1 MNLVNKLTLIPVLL
15 LVLGTVRLLS
25 QELPRPSMA
34 RHDTSST
41 LPSDYNAKLG
51 PVLITTNAS
60 IGGEYVDNIGLA
72 NTGAKSD
79 FILTPQLGIG
89 AQWPITE
96 SNNLRISTSLGY
108 AKYLIHPQYDQGQV
122 LVSPDSALSFDLYVG
137 DFKINFHDQFSYQQ
151 DPSSVGSVSNVVNFN
166 RFQNIAGVGV
176 IWDLNKL
183 ILTLNYDH
191 INFISDELQ
200 TVGGTNLA
208 DPSNLSYS
216 ADQVSASG
224 YYRFTS
230 TFIGGLEGAAS
241 IRNYDNNNIQD
252 DQLSAGPFFRIEI
265 TPNFKVSLSGGFQTV
280 STDSGTLT
288 AASIAN
294 PNSVSPALGVG
305 TQNSYY
311 ANLTLDHRFNKYY
324 TDRISIGHELELDV
338 FSQESDVTYA
348 SYTSDWKVNTDLHLA
363 LTLNFQD
370 VDSPSVGGTGTPSF
384 DLFGAALQASFPV
397 TKSISGAVMYQFN
410 DKFNTAA
417 SQGYLQNRV
426 GLLLNYHF

>member
-1 MNLVNKLTLIPVLL
+1 MGMVGLY
-15 LVLGTVRLLS
+15 S

-34 RHDTSST
+34 RHDTTAT

-51 PVLITTNAS
+51 PVLITVNGSMEA
-60 IGGEYVDNIGLA
+60 EYVDNIALA

-89 AQWPITE
+89 AQWPISE
-96 SNNLRISTSLGY
+96 SNNLHLSTSLGY
-108 AKYLIHPQYDQGQV
+108 SKYLIHPQYDQGQL
-122 LVSPDSALSFDLYVG
+122 LVSPDSVLSFDLYVG

-151 DPSSVGSVSNVVNFN
+151 DPASVGSVSNVVNFN
-166 RFQNIAGVGV
+166 RFQNVAGVGV

-191 INFISDELQ
+191 INFISDDLQ
-200 TVGGTNLA
+200 TVGGTDLSN
-208 DPSNLSYS
+208 PSSLNYS

-230 TFIGGLEGAAS
+230 TFIGGLEAAAS
-241 IRNYDNNNIQD
+241 IRDYDHNNIED
-252 DQLSAGPFFRIEI
+252 TQLSAGPFFRIEV
-265 TPNFKVSLSGGFQTV
+265 TPNFKVSLSGGFQTI
-280 STDSGTLT
+280 STDSGSLT
-288 AASIAN
+288 AASVAT
-294 PNSVSPALGVG
+294 PGSVSPALGAG

-324 TDRISIGHELELDV
+324 TDRLSIGHELELDV
-338 FSQESDVTYA
+338 FSQQSDVTYA
-348 SYTSDWKVNTDLHLA
+348 SYTSDWKVNSDLHLA

-370 VDSPSVGGTGTPSF
+370 VSSPSTGGTGGTGTPSF

-397 TKSISGAVMYQFN
+397 TKSISGAVLYQFN
-410 DKFNTAA
+410 DKFNTPS
-417 SQGYLQNRV
+417 SQGYLQDRV